1 MQSKRISNLSS
12 SLLRSTT
19 AALIWSIVVAVAVVV
34 SRTRRQRRTRN
45 NETEWRQKKNETKEN
60 RGTEVADTLVHH
72 GVRYGRILFL
82 SFLFGTFSFFFFF
95 SPSTSSTSR
104 RCRRRRRRDVI
115 ETEKKSKE
123 INIKRTSFFLKSFLA
138 IDRYDRLSIDIEARR
153 RRCRRRRRRDVIET
167 EKKWKKSTTK
177 NNRS

>member
-1 MQSKRISNLSS
+1 MLLLLLSFLGRVVKEKKETTKQNEDKKKTKQKRIVGLKSPTHSS
-12 SLLRSTT
+12 IMASDT
-19 AALIWSIVVAVAVVV
+19 AAYCSFPFYL
-34 SRTRRQRRTRN
+34 
-45 NETEWRQKKNETKEN
+45 E
-60 RGTEVADTLVHH
+60 
-72 GVRYGRILFL
+72 LFL
-82 SFLFGTFSFFFFF
+82 SFFFF

-138 IDRYDRLSIDIEARR
+138 IDRYDRLSIDIEAHR